1 MQIDLNALQSLAQLL
16 PLLGMLSNSQQPA
29 GAAAKPQSGSRPPL
43 DPNRVIPRCEDAKP
57 LGKSTKV
64 VPDAGAIYANRT
76 GVDASGRAQG
86 LVRIVSGGR
95 AYESPEMPLA
105 KAITLSQCCRLHA
118 ESGKPLD
125 LPGTWSVGTP
135 SGVIPT
141 DSFEAE
147 MLKLAPQA
155 RQKFGQRSGAQSPN
169 SNSAA
174 AISAASIPA

>member
-1 MQIDLNALQSLAQLL
+1 MQIDLNALNQLAQLL
-16 PLLGMLSNSQQPA
+16 PLLGMLSNSQQPP
-29 GAAAKPQSGSRPPL
+29 AKPTQGSRPPL

-76 GVDASGRAQG
+76 GTDASGRAQG

-118 ESGKPLD
+118 ESNKGLEI
-125 LPGTWSVGTP
+125 PGTWSVGTP
-135 SGVIPT
+135 TGVVAS

-155 RQKFGQRSGAQSPN
+155 RAKFGQRSGAQPSSA
-169 SNSAA
+169 SNAA

>member
-1 MQIDLNALQSLAQLL
+1 MQIDLNALQALSQIL

-29 GAAAKPQSGSRPPL
+29 TAKSGGRPAL
-43 DPNRVIPRCEDAKP
+43 DPNRIIPRAEDAKP

-64 VPDAGAIYANRT
+64 VPDDGAIYANRT

-86 LVRIVSGGR
+86 LVRIVSAGK
-95 AYESPEMPLA
+95 AYESPEMALS

-155 RQKFGQRSGAQSPN
+155 RAKFGQRSGAQAQP